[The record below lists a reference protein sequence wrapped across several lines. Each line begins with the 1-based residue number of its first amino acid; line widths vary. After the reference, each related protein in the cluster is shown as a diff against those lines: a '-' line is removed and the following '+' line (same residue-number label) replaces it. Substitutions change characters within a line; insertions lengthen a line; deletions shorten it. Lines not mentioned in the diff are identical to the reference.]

1 MLKRSFLGMLSF
13 GGNNLDFGLSCFQKP
28 QEHLDGNPL
37 AFFSLVFPFYPPENM
52 FSGGSKGNNGKKC
65 LMSGL
70 SKRYVL
76 K

>member
-37 AFFSLVFPFYPPENM
+37 AFFSLVFPF
-52 FSGGSKGNNGKKC
+52 SKGNNGKKC

>member
-37 AFFSLVFPFYPPENM
+37 AFFSLVFPFYLPENRSFQGVQKETM
-52 FSGGSKGNNGKKC
+52 GKNA
-65 LMSGL
+65 
-70 SKRYVL
+70 
-76 K
+76 